1 MVFLKKMNLHA
12 KYTLVSVLATA
23 LDFAI
28 FFSFCQFTNQSGSIS
43 TFISASAGGVLSY
56 FLHKNWV
63 FSHSKEATSSR
74 TFRYFAGVLLGI
86 LLNASFMS
94 IWCDW
99 LDWPKMSG
107 RIAAASTV
115 WLILLWFNRRVV
127 FKV

>member
-1 MVFLKKMNLHA
+1 MNLHA
-12 KYTLVSVLATA
+12 KYTFVSVLATA

-28 FFSFCQFTNQSGSIS
+28 FFIFCHFTSLSGSIS

-63 FSHSKEATSSR
+63 FSHTKEANASLR
-74 TFRYFAGVLLGI
+74 FRYFAGVLLGI
-86 LLNASFMS
+86 LLNASFMG

-99 LDWPKMSG
+99 LLLPQMFG
-107 RIAAASTV
+107 RVIAASTV